1 MSASFATL
9 SVGGNAVT
17 ILSSWLVARRA
28 LLITLLCLGL
38 AAPALAQSNLNPD
51 LAPEWKDAAGQ
62 LRWPPNDGCAAA
74 PVKITLA
81 PGTELD
87 RFGSEFGRFFANPGV
102 SWDARALP
110 YDRTKLPY
118 AVYVVQQPLVVGLAA
133 VLLVLE
139 NRAPNFCKKAK
150 PKLLSPMLRA
160 LTKPN
165 KSSLKLSIS

>member
-1 MSASFATL
+1 MMSAGS
-9 SVGGNAVT
+9 
-17 ILSSWLVARRA
+17 IPRARRLFLAA
-28 LLITLLCLGL
+28 LLALGL

-62 LRWPPNDGCAAA
+62 LRWPPNDGCAAP

-118 AVYVVQQPLVVGLAA
+118 AVYVVQQPLVVETCAIAPWFGAPGLGVQYKTVDNVQTMKAA
-133 VLLVLE
+133 GVL
-139 NRAPNFCKKAK
+139 APK
-150 PKLLSPMLRA
+150 
-160 LTKPN
+160 
-165 KSSLKLSIS
+165 